1 MENESI
7 KGFWHVYSDGKQ
19 ADIPFYSDED
29 KIFAINSIAI
39 VALST
44 GVKVLC
50 LNVNDTHLHVIVM
63 GEYGERFAAELK
75 KRLMRY
81 FKSTGQETKVGKG
94 LFLSC
99 NEITQRKEALTK
111 IIYTFRN
118 CMDFFRLMPWEYR
131 FGSGNVYFTERKIA
145 GQPVRSLTYRE
156 KRELFHT
163 NVNLPDNWLTDEYGM
178 LVPGSFMDVKTVEKL
193 FGSPRA
199 FLAFLYVR
207 REDEQLMKQQFHSQY
222 LDNRRIQDWRERGN
236 SLCNSYFGK
245 SLRAVD
251 ISSRLKVAAKMLK
264 SRDGFKCE
272 SFAKALYL
280 KKEDLDLLL

>member
-1 MENESI
+1 MENELI
-7 KGFWHVYSDGKQ
+7 YNFWHVYSDGKQ

-29 KIFAINSIAI
+29 KIFAINSIAV

-44 GVKVLC
+44 NVKVLC
-50 LNVNDTHLHVIVM
+50 VNVNDTHLHVIVV
-63 GEYGERFAAELK
+63 GENGELFSDRLK
-75 KRLMRY
+75 RRLMRY
-81 FKSTGQETKVGKG
+81 FKSTGQEDKVGKG

-99 NEITQRKEALTK
+99 DEITQRKEALAK

-131 FGSGNVYFTERKIA
+131 FGAGNVYFTDKKCT
-145 GQPVRSLTYRE
+145 GQPVATLSYRE
-156 KRELFHT
+156 KRELFQT
-163 NVNLPDNWLTDEYGM
+163 NVDIPDNWLVDNYGM
-178 LVPGSFMDVKTVEKL
+178 LVPGSYMDVKTVEKL

-207 REDEQLMKQQFHSQY
+207 REDEQLMKQQFHEQY
-222 LDNRRIQDWRERGN
+222 LENRRIQDWRERGN
-236 SLCNSYFGK
+236 ELCNSYFGK

-251 ISSRLKVAAKMLK
+251 IRARLKVAAKMLK
-264 SRDGFKCE
+264 SRDGFKGE

>member
-1 MENESI
+1 MENESV

-50 LNVNDTHLHVIVM
+50 VNVNDTHLHVIV
-63 GEYGERFAAELK
+63 YGENGELFTSCLK
-75 KRLMRY
+75 RRLMKY
-81 FKSTGQETKVGKG
+81 FKSTGQEYKVGKG

-99 NEITQRKEALTK
+99 DEITQRKEALAK

-118 CMDFFRLMPWEYR
+118 CMDFFRFMPWEYR
-131 FGSGNVYFTERKIA
+131 FGSGNVYFTEKKIA
-145 GQPVRSLTYRE
+145 GRPVANLTYRE
-156 KRELFHT
+156 RRALFHT
-163 NVNLPDNWLTDEYGM
+163 NIDLPDNWLADNYGM
-178 LVPGSFMDVKTVEKL
+178 LIPGSFMDVKTVENL

-207 REDEQLMKQQFHSQY
+207 REDEQIMKQQFHSNY
-222 LDNRRIQDWRERGN
+222 LENRRIQDWREKGN
-236 SLCNSYFGK
+236 KLCNSYFGK

-251 ISSRLKVAAKMLK
+251 IRSRLKVAAKMLK
-264 SRDGFKCE
+264 SRDGFKGE

-280 KKEDLDLLL
+280 KKEDLDWLL

>member
-7 KGFWHVYSDGKQ
+7 NNFWHVYSDGKR

-29 KIFAINSIAI
+29 KIFAINSIAV
-39 VALST
+39 VALAT
-44 GVKVLC
+44 NVKVLC
-50 LNVNDTHLHVIVM
+50 INVNDTHLHVIVV
-63 GEYGERFAAELK
+63 GENGELFTARLK
-75 KRLMRY
+75 RRLMRY
-81 FKSTGQETKVGKG
+81 FKSTGQEDKVGKG

-99 NEITQRKEALTK
+99 DEITQRKEALTK

-131 FGSGNVYFTERKIA
+131 FGAGNVYFTERKCA
-145 GQPVRSLTYRE
+145 GRPVETLSYRE
-156 KRELFHT
+156 KRVLFQT
-163 NVNLPDNWLTDEYGM
+163 NVDLPGNWLVDNYGM
-178 LVPGSFMDVKTVEKL
+178 LVPGSFMDVKTVENL
-193 FGSPRA
+193 FGSPKA

-207 REDEQLMKQQFHSQY
+207 REDEQLMKQQFHAQY
-222 LDNRRIQDWRERGN
+222 LDHRRIQGWRERGN
-236 SLCNSYFGK
+236 ELCNSYFGK

-251 ISSRLKVAAKMLK
+251 IRARLKVASKMLK
-264 SRDGFKCE
+264 SRDGFKGE